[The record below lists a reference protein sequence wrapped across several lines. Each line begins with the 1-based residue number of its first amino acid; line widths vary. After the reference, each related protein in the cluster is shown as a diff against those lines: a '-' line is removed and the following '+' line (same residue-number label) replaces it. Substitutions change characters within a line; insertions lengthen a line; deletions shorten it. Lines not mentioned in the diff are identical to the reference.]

1 MRDFVAEN
9 RFRVASWTDIRRAF
23 ERATATNL
31 DWFFGQWV
39 DGVVTPELGLDGV
52 SVVAAGDK
60 HELRFTVTQKRPAI
74 SLTVPITI
82 YFERGRSEMATL
94 QISGQHHEFR
104 HLLDEKPIRVV
115 LDENY
120 DVFRHLT
127 PAEMPPTIDNLL
139 TRQRVTLL
147 APPGEEAKFRT
158 LIDTLEREELPMAL
172 YGWFQERPRKE
183 SPAAAARFR
192 PPPWAPPG
200 APSKRTQLRVEHAAV
215 AAAETSETSLILF
228 GADHPLIAALFDRVE
243 LPRGGFTVTVLKHPR
258 SPGDV
263 VAIFTA
269 KSKAEVDAAY
279 RELID
284 HPRYSSAAFDA
295 GKLIWRELRQGQRG
309 ISIEFAAE
317 HR

>member
-1 MRDFVAEN
+1 M
-9 RFRVASWTDIRRAF
+9 
-23 ERATATNL
+23 
-31 DWFFGQWV
+31 
-39 DGVVTPELGLDGV
+39 PELALERGAV
-52 SVVAAGDK
+52 AAAGDK
-60 HELRFTVTQKRPAI
+60 HELRLTLTQKPPA
-74 SLTVPITI
+74 SSLSVPLTV
-82 YFERGRSEMATL
+82 YFERGGSKTAML
-94 QISGQHHEFR
+94 QISGEREEF
-104 HLLDEKPIRVV
+104 HYLLDEKPVRVV
-115 LDENY
+115 LHEDY
-120 DVFRHLT
+120 DVFRRLT
-127 PAEMPPTIDNLL
+127 PAEVPPTIDTLL
-139 TRQRVTLL
+139 TRRRLTLL

-228 GADHPLIAALFDRVE
+228 GADHPLISALFDRVE

-279 RELID
+279 RELVN

-295 GKLIWRELRQGQRG
+295 GKLIWYELRQGQRG
-309 ISIEFAAE
+309 ISSEVRVE
-317 HR
+317 H